1 MPKLNNK
8 ELALVALLS
17 NPSVKEAAAACN
29 LSERTLFR
37 FLSDD
42 GFKSEYRD
50 ARRAIVETAIAAM
63 QNGASEA
70 VARLRELQY
79 SENPAAAVRSAQIIY
94 ESAIKGVEVLDL
106 TERLEVL
113 EDEFTKQV
121 VAATKQNRSRS

>member
-42 GFKSEYRD
+42 GFKTEYRD

-70 VARLRELQY
+70 VARLKDLMY
-79 SENPAAAVRSAQIIY
+79 SENPAAAVRSSQIVY
-94 ESAIKGVEVLDL
+94 ESAVKGVEVLDL
-106 TERLEVL
+106 AERLEIL
-113 EDEFTKQV
+113 EDEFTKQTI
-121 VAATKQNRSRS
+121 AFTKQNRSRS

>member
-106 TERLEVL
+106 AERLEVL

>member
-42 GFKSEYRD
+42 GFKSEFRD

-70 VARLRELQY
+70 VARLKDLMY
-79 SENPAAAVRSAQIIY
+79 SENPAAAVRSSQIVY
-94 ESAIKGVEVLDL
+94 ESAVKGVEVLDL
-106 TERLEVL
+106 AERLEIL
-113 EDEFTKQV
+113 EDEFTKQTI
-121 VAATKQNRSRS
+121 AFTKQNRSRS